1 MSAVQRSCR
10 LLRCL
15 RTPKPSNS
23 TRSLTTVSASARPA
37 ASRASAA
44 AASTVSRPVLSVP
57 GQSRSV
63 QTLDFG
69 GTKEKVTARSDF
81 PPQKIAQIFGSEVF
95 AMLGYGSQGRGQA
108 LNMRDNG
115 LSVIIGVRKGDS
127 WEQAKQDGFVEGQ
140 TLFEVEEAAKRGQTV
155 MYMLSDA
162 GQKTAWPAVKPH
174 LTKGKTLFFSHGFSI
189 VYHDQ
194 TGVIPSKDI
203 DVILVAPKGSGRTVR
218 SLYLQGR
225 GINSSVA
232 VHQDYSGKAE
242 ERAYALAVAL
252 GSGYMYETTF
262 KKEVYSDLVGE
273 RGVLMGA
280 LQGIMQAQYEVLRAK
295 GHTPS
300 EAFNETVEE
309 ATQSLYPLVGE
320 NGMDWMFG
328 SCSTTARRGAL
339 DWYPKFY
346 EATKPV
352 FQQLYKEVEEGRE
365 TARTLTENSK
375 PDYAANLKKELDT
388 LDNSEMWRAGRTVRS
403 LRPERSGAKQ
413 EQK

>member
-1 MSAVQRSCR
+1 M
-10 LLRCL
+10 
-15 RTPKPSNS
+15 
-23 TRSLTTVSASARPA
+23 
-37 ASRASAA
+37 
-44 AASTVSRPVLSVP
+44 
-57 GQSRSV
+57 

-69 GTKEKVTARSDF
+69 GTKEKVVSRSDY
-81 PPQKIAQIFGSEVF
+81 PPDKIRQLFGNEVF

-127 WEQAKQDGFVEGQ
+127 WEQAKEDGFVEGKS
-140 TLFEVEEAAKRGQTV
+140 LFEVEEAAKRGKTV

-162 GQKTAWPAVKPH
+162 GQKTAWSTIKPH
-174 LTKGKTLFFSHGFSI
+174 LTKGKTLFFSHGFSV

-194 TGVIPSKDI
+194 TGVIPPKDI

-232 VHQDYSGKAE
+232 VHQDHSGKAE

-262 KKEVYSDLVGE
+262 QKEVYSDLVGE

-320 NGMDWMFG
+320 NGMDWMFA

-346 EATKPV
+346 QATKPV
-352 FQQLYKEVEEGRE
+352 FEQLYKEVEEGRE
-365 TARTLTENSK
+365 TARTIHENSK
-375 PDYAANLKKELDT
+375 PDYAANLKRELDA
-388 LDNSEMWRAGRTVRS
+388 LDSSEMWRAGRTVRS
-403 LRPERSGAKQ
+403 LRPERKNSQQ